1 MIIIV
6 VVMYSIKILNV
17 SFKVNVSLD
26 VLIFFL
32 FFDVSV
38 EISDFE
44 CVVLK

>member
-1 MIIIV
+1 
-6 VVMYSIKILNV
+6 MYSIKILNV

-32 FFDVSV
+32 FIDVNV
-38 EISDFE
+38 ENGDFE